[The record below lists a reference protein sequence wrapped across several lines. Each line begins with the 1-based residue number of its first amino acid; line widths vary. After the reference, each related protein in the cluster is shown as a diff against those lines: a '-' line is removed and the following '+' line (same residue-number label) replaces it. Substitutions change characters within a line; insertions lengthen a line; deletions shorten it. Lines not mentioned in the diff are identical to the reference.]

1 MFKDKEEYTRVLDKI
16 VNVPMFFHPWWLNAV
31 CGDNWEVIIS
41 KNKGG
46 EIRGALP
53 VHKIKKFGFSVILQ
67 PKLTPLLGVIYN
79 YPENIKKVNAK
90 LSFEKSVSEDLI
102 KGLPKYAFFTQMFHL
117 NFTNWLPFFW
127 EGFHQT
133 TKYTY
138 VLNDI
143 KKHDNLY
150 EGLKGSTRTEINAEN
165 NLKIDEVLDINSHYN
180 LVAKSFNHQNKEV
193 HYSFELLQR
202 LDAAIVK
209 NARRIILT
217 ATDDKG
223 IIASIYIII
232 DNDKAYL
239 LGIGLD
245 RNRPS
250 QGAVKKLIWEGILK
264 SSEWV
269 DTFDFEGSMSYNFEK
284 VFRSFGASQQ
294 PYFHI
299 YKWKNLPLEILY
311 RLWKR

>member
-1 MFKDKEEYTRVLDKI
+1 
-16 VNVPMFFHPWWLNAV
+16 
-31 CGDNWEVIIS
+31 
-41 KNKGG
+41 
-46 EIRGALP
+46 
-53 VHKIKKFGFSVILQ
+53 
-67 PKLTPLLGVIYN
+67 
-79 YPENIKKVNAK
+79 
-90 LSFEKSVSEDLI
+90 
-102 KGLPKYAFFTQMFHL
+102 MFHL